1 MIVYASPRYGLGEAY
16 EYAAAIFEKE
26 GLPMRKHIFE
36 SYEEMSRAAALVFA
50 ERIRKEPSVVLGLA
64 TGSTPLGLYNGL
76 VSLYEAGELDFSD
89 VVSYNLDEY
98 YPIARGDAQS
108 YHHFMHANFFNRIN
122 IKPENIHLPDGRAD
136 DPDAACAEYEMALR
150 KAGIGLQLLGV
161 GDNGHI
167 GFNEP
172 AEALRLDTHK
182 TALTD
187 STINANS
194 RFFASPDDVPKS
206 ALTMGMGS
214 IMTAKSI
221 VVLVSGARKAPV
233 LHSMFSGRID
243 PACPASLLQLHPDVL
258 VLADRAAA
266 S

>member
-1 MIVYASPRYGLGEAY
+1 
-16 EYAAAIFEKE
+16 
-26 GLPMRKHIFE
+26 MRKYVFE
-36 SYEEMSRAAALVFA
+36 DYEEMSRAAALVFA
-50 ERIRKEPSVVLGLA
+50 ERIRAHPDTVLGLA

-76 VSLYEAGELDFSD
+76 AALYEAGELDFSA

-108 YHHFMHANFFNRIN
+108 YHHFMHANFFDRIN
-122 IKPENIHLPDGRAD
+122 IKPENIHLPDGQAS
-136 DPDAACAEYEMALR
+136 DPDAACAEYERSLR
-150 KAGIGLQLLGV
+150 DAGICLQLLGV

-172 AEALRLDTHK
+172 EAALWLDTHK

-187 STINANS
+187 STISANS
-194 RFFASPDDVPKS
+194 RFFASPDDVPRS

-214 IMTAKSI
+214 IMSAKSI

-233 LHSMFSGRID
+233 LRRMFSGRID
-243 PACPASLLQLHPDVL
+243 PMCPASLLQLHPDVL

-266 S
+266 Q